1 MKQILDVN
9 APNQETLFN
18 GLLIIAVHLDV
29 TKLLKELV
37 VGCLGFSER
46 IAFTIVCSG
55 SDVILGCIYNGYQI
69 IKLISSLVILES
81 TLK

>member
-9 APNQETLFN
+9 APNQETLFD

-29 TKLLKELV
+29 AKLLKELV
-37 VGCLGFSER
+37 VGCLGFSKR

-55 SDVILGCIYNGYQI
+55 SDVILGCIYNGHQI
-69 IKLISSLVILES
+69 IKFISSLVSLDS